1 VQDFILGKDTSA
13 TRRVLAGFD
22 PDLATES
29 FGISP
34 HGSHITLADREQIVS
49 LMPRS
54 LVIAGSL
61 LLVLFMEK
69 HGHPDLVKL
78 SGMAPDLQPGGHD
91 AGEIPR
97 G

>member
-1 VQDFILGKDTSA
+1 MQDFILGKDTSA

-49 LMPRS
+49 LMIAERVPGVESARRS
-54 LVIAGSL
+54 
-61 LLVLFMEK
+61 
-69 HGHPDLVKL
+69 P
-78 SGMAPDLQPGGHD
+78 
-91 AGEIPR
+91 
-97 G
+97 